1 MQYVKNLLVF
11 GKPLKKALIVNFMIG
26 VLFVTSCSAPR
37 IVAATSITADTVRVT
52 ETIRDTV
59 VSVEPDSSMLKA
71 LLECD
76 SLGQVRLRELIE
88 VKAGKRMLPPT
99 IKISNNNTLEVQ
111 ASVDSMAIY
120 LKLKDRHVEHT
131 LSEKTTQIIE
141 VNKLTLFQKITCNIG
156 LLALGIIGCAVS
168 VGIYKLIK

>member
-1 MQYVKNLLVF
+1 M
-11 GKPLKKALIVNFMIG
+11 
-26 VLFVTSCSAPR
+26 
-37 IVAATSITADTVRVT
+37 
-52 ETIRDTV
+52 
-59 VSVEPDSSMLKA
+59 SVEPDSSMLKA